1 MEASKVVTVPSIN
14 YFYRR
19 DINRGVSST
28 NYRENSHITDIFKV
42 LDRLDSDMRN
52 SSRYDMFKNEIKLI
66 QLAYSLI
73 RVEEVNNWQVDI
85 NKKRLIKDKMFS
97 IIEEKYGNLDDV
109 DIALLESKCEI
120 NIVDEYTNYLDKEK
134 ERPKSL

>member
-1 MEASKVVTVPSIN
+1 
-14 YFYRR
+14 
-19 DINRGVSST
+19 
-28 NYRENSHITDIFKV
+28 
-42 LDRLDSDMRN
+42 MRN

-85 NKKRLIKDKMFS
+85 NKKRLIKDKVFS

-109 DIALLESKCEI
+109 DIVLLESKCEI